1 MAVNFGPLAAEA
13 GFCPGCDVCGE
24 TFPYIPGGDEA
35 AGHPP
40 ARVGGS
46 MEVFEYLP
54 PKVSGYQRTK
64 SSRERVA
71 DEVKVAD
78 LLVDDAQPRAG
89 TESLYLWAEDLAES
103 HILEVK
109 GRFVGDGCADP
120 LDPGGGGRRA
130 GQRVCHHIRCTW
142 QIPQLVGVLGDESQ
156 VALLAATGRRR
167 NSVKGENQWFV
178 IRPQLEGAA
187 LEPRAE
193 VFYT

>member
-13 GFCPGCDVCGE
+13 GFCPGCEVCGE
-24 TFPYIPGGDEA
+24 AFPYIPGGDEA
-35 AGHPP
+35 AGRPL
-40 ARVGGS
+40 ARVSGS
-46 MEVFEYLP
+46 VEVFEYLP
-54 PKVSGYQRTK
+54 PKVSGYQQAK
-64 SSRERVA
+64 SSRVA

-78 LLVDDAQPRAG
+78 LLGDDAQPRAG

-120 LDPGGGGRRA
+120 LDPGGGSCRA
-130 GQRVCHHIRCTW
+130 GQRIRHHIRCTW
-142 QIPQLVGVLGDESQ
+142 QIPQLVGVFGDESQ
-156 VALLAATGRRR
+156 VALLAARGRRR
-167 NSVKGENQWFV
+167 NSVKGENQWLV